1 MTAAHDSQL
10 AQLTAVDSHAAWMAL
25 ARTTDQDLAD
35 VFATV
40 EDVDWGRRTPCTAWT
55 VRDLAGHVL
64 GAMRSAA
71 RLRETASQQIA
82 VARRVKQ
89 TREAEVDALTATQ
102 IERTAAL
109 TPAQVVAEMHDL
121 VDAAVRGRSR
131 IPAQLRRR
139 LGVRVH
145 LGEINERWTLGYF
158 LGCILTRDAW
168 LHRIDLSDALG
179 TEPTLSDHDRAIVG
193 DVAAEWAR
201 RHGEPVRLTLTGT
214 AGGKL
219 DIGERGDEVVIDA
232 IEFCRVVSGRATHD
246 HPLLAQ
252 PVPF

>member
-1 MTAAHDSQL
+1 MTSTPDSQVDR
-10 AQLTAVDSHAAWMAL
+10 LTAVDSHTAWMAL
-25 ARTTDQDLAD
+25 ARPAYQDLAD
-35 VFATV
+35 LFATV
-40 EDVDWGRRTPCTAWT
+40 GDADWKRPTPCTGWT

-71 RLRETASQQIA
+71 RLRETVSQQRA

-89 TREAEVDALTATQ
+89 TGEAEVDALTSTQ
-102 IERTAAL
+102 IERTTAL
-109 TPAQVVAEMHDL
+109 TPALVVAEMHDL
-121 VDAAVRGRSR
+121 VEAAVRGRSR
-131 IPAQLRRR
+131 VPGPLRRR
-139 LGVRVH
+139 LGFRVH
-145 LGEINERWTLGYF
+145 LGEIEERWTLDYF

-168 LHRIDLSDALG
+168 LHRIDLADALG
-179 TEPTLSDHDRAIVG
+179 TEPTLTDHDRAIVG

-201 RHGEPVRLTLTGT
+201 RHGQPVRLTLTGS
-214 AGGKL
+214 AGGTL
-219 DIGERGDEVVIDA
+219 DVGERGDEVVLDA